1 MKFVVSSA
9 LLAARLATVGRVI
22 VQKNNIPILDC
33 FRFDIRGGKLSIMAS
48 DGDSTLT
55 SELELNE
62 SDGEALFAV
71 NAKTLQDA
79 IKEIPEQPLEFYLNT
94 DTLELVV
101 DYQNGQYK
109 LLAQAADE
117 YPTAPEGEGP
127 MATISLSTHC
137 LLGCLSRALTAAAN
151 DELRPQLNTV
161 CLSARKGELTLVGT
175 NGNQLAM
182 TRLKMEGQEVEHDF
196 LLGTRPA
203 GLLRNML
210 AKEEG
215 SASLALGNSRAFI
228 ATQNYS
234 LNCRLVD
241 GRYPNFR
248 GVIPQGNPYVVHL
261 NRAALISVMRRILVF
276 ANPATSVARFRL
288 ENNTLN
294 LSSQD
299 LDYGKSAEESMLCDY
314 SGTPMRIAF
323 KGVTLQD
330 LVQNLECENVIFEMA
345 DPSRAALILPEQN
358 EEGEEVVM
366 LMMPSVFND

>member
-9 LLAARLATVGRVI
+9 LLSARLATVGRVI

-33 FRFDIRGGKLSIMAS
+33 FRFEIRGGKLSIMAS
-48 DGDSTLT
+48 DGDATLT

-62 SDGEALFAV
+62 ADGEAIFAV

-94 DTLELVV
+94 ESLELIV
-101 DYQNGQYK
+101 DYQNGQYR
-109 LLAQAADE
+109 LLAQQADD
-117 YPTAPEGEGP
+117 YPTAPAQEDT
-127 MATISLSTHC
+127 MASLNIPAGR
-137 LLGCLSRALTAAAN
+137 LLGCLTRAMTAAAN

-182 TRLKMEGQEVEHDF
+182 TRLTMEGLEVEHDF

-203 GLLRNML
+203 GLLRSML
-210 AKEEG
+210 TKEQGDATLTLG
-215 SASLALGNSRAFI
+215 SQRALF
-228 ATQNYS
+228 TTENYT
-234 LNCRLVD
+234 LNCRLVE

-248 GVIPQGNPYVVHL
+248 GVIPQGNPYVVNL
-261 NRAALISVMRRILVF
+261 NRAALVSVMRRILVF
-276 ANPATSVARFRL
+276 AIPGTSVVRFRL
-288 ENNTLN
+288 ENNSLN

-299 LDYGKSAEESMLCDY
+299 LDFGKSAEESMLCDY
-314 SGTPMRIAF
+314 SGMPMRIAF
-323 KGVTLQD
+323 KGATLQE
-330 LVQNLECENVIFEMA
+330 LVQNLECENVVFEMA
-345 DPSRAALILPEQN
+345 DPSRAALILPEKN
-358 EEGEEVVM
+358 EEGEEIVM